1 MHRYAAFLL
10 IFSLFFRFDPA
21 YSIFGAADVALE
33 EYYKLGRHQTGVAS
47 VQTKKFHR
55 SELKTSFGTAN
66 LIDVKDIGIPILKG
80 LLGALEGRV
89 LITAAHVIDDKFPE
103 DCSIR
108 FMDTN
113 NESQN
118 MEVEAF
124 YTPDDFRDTDDDIG
138 IIILK
143 TSVDISRFKPLKLNL
158 SIENES
164 FSGKLVNI
172 FGCTPV
178 FGKVNSD
185 IVIRES
191 ADTLVRRG
199 MTTVV
204 DNCRNDRS
212 ELSSNFYS
220 SLMRV
225 SIVRDSIQT
234 LTESDREKK
243 HKIEEE
249 LERFDAL
256 INTTQSAT
264 DKIDLTLKRSELSRE
279 RFSLNPIEIRK
290 RLFWTFI
297 YNENNIQEQLDTL
310 EDTED
315 LDKLTLIS
323 EWEKFICEG
332 RYGNKSLDLGIYQVK
347 FYGPLPRL
355 KGQVYHGDS
364 GGAWV
369 INDEIMGI
377 SKIMV
382 GAKHRKS
389 NFVEVKTPLT
399 PSTDV
404 SEYFIQCEAIISQSS
419 SPNDE
424 NFLTYSATSIW
435 SYRNWIESTL
445 LKINAELTQ
454 SLPCSSSLLMPGSS
468 SSS

>member
-1 MHRYAAFLL
+1 MRGNMSKYAALL
-10 IFSLFFRFDPA
+10 LLTSLFFRFDPA
-21 YSIFGAADVALE
+21 YSIFGAGDVPLE
-33 EYYKLGRHQTGVAS
+33 DYYEFGRHQTGVAS
-47 VQTKKFHR
+47 VWTGR
-55 SELKTSFGTAN
+55 SYGTAN
-66 LIDVKDIGIPILKG
+66 LVDVEDIGIPSLKG
-80 LLGALEGRV
+80 LLGALKGRV

-103 DCSIR
+103 DCSVR
-108 FMDTN
+108 FMDKN
-113 NESQN
+113 NESQKIN
-118 MEVEAF
+118 VEAF
-124 YTPDDFRDTDDDIG
+124 YTPDNFRDTDDDIG

-143 TSVDISRFKPLKLNL
+143 QSVDTSRFKPLKLNL
-158 SIENES
+158 TVENES
-164 FSGKLVNI
+164 FAGKLVHI

-178 FGKVNSD
+178 FGKVNSPV
-185 IVIRES
+185 VIRES
-191 ADTLVRRG
+191 ADTLLRRG

-212 ELSSNFYS
+212 ELSSNFYTS
-220 SLMRV
+220 KGRV
-225 SIVRDSIQT
+225 SIVRDSIRA

-243 HKIEEE
+243 QKIEEE
-249 LERFDAL
+249 LEHFDAL

-264 DKIDLTLKRSELSRE
+264 DKLDLTLKRFELSRE

-297 YNENNIQEQLDTL
+297 YNGNNIQEQLDTL

-332 RYGNKSLDLGIYQVK
+332 RYGNKNLDLGIYQVK

-369 INDEIMGI
+369 INDEIVGI
-377 SKIMV
+377 SKITI
-382 GAKHRKS
+382 GAKQLKS

-419 SPNDE
+419 PPNDE
-424 NFLTYSATSIW
+424 NFLTYSASRIW

-454 SLPCSSSLLMPGSS
+454 NLPCSSSSS
-468 SSS
+468 MF